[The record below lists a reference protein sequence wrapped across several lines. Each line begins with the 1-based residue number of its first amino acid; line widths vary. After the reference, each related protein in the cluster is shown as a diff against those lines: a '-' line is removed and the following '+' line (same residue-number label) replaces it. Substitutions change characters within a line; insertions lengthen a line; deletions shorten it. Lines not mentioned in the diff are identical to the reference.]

1 MLYFVWWMLVNYLDI
16 EQRNEHGQTY
26 EDENNE
32 TSERDCLVYR
42 PLDNNSGKNGENNYN
57 SLRL

>member
-1 MLYFVWWMLVNYLDI
+1 MLVNYLDI